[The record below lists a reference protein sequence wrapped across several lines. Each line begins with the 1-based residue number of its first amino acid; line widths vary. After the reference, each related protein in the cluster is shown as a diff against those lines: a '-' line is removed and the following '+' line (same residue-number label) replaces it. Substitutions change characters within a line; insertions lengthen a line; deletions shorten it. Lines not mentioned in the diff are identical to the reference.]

1 MKRAFLLA
9 TAGSLTLASATTAYA
24 QNTSPSS
31 AEPKPDPEII
41 VIGDAFT
48 ETDGLLARQSSTGS
62 RFPVDVE
69 RLPNTIRILP
79 QELITATAATLPQ
92 DVTKFVSGV
101 QTLPGFGTSVGYV
114 IRGFFANYET
124 LQNGVRVSDNPGDLS
139 NIERIEILKGP
150 IGSLYGGTGAFAGN
164 VNIITKR
171 PRDRF
176 AAEVTAYGGSQDFYR
191 IQGDIGGPLTADGTF
206 KYRLTG
212 AAESSGSFLDGV
224 DSRKFIVSP
233 SIAYEPSDRV
243 SIRLDS
249 SYSNRRYT
257 FNEGLP
263 LLDGSLP
270 AGITTFDLDLG
281 QTFHAPDRS
290 QTREEYLTLSGEGN
304 FKLTDALTVRLAGN
318 YSNYDI
324 QIGSSRIGLTVQPD
338 GRTFDRFTFQGPQK
352 IERHTIQ
359 SDLIYTV
366 KGLGVETVFLAGYER
381 FQNRYDYDISGRA
394 LPPLDVINPVN
405 PPAGPA
411 PPVPQFAGFFRY
423 KGDAVYG
430 QVFSQITPRLAVL
443 AGIRYDWQTN
453 ESVFNGNGEPISDS
467 QPSPRIGAT
476 WSIADNTILFG
487 NWAKSFSPSFA
498 LDADGDVFPPD
509 QVRQYEAGVRQKLF
523 DGRALVTLAYFDI
536 RRSNV
541 VIPDIGNFAQSI
553 AVGAQTSRGVEFD
566 LTGQV
571 LPGLDVILTYAY
583 NETRVAEPTD
593 PSFGEQLPAAP
604 KHSASAFVRYAF
616 QEGTLKGL
624 SANIG
629 LTYAS
634 RIQASL
640 PSTIF
645 VPDDARLDLGAAYE
659 LADKW
664 RLGVNVNN
672 VTNSRSYSTNL
683 FALYPLPPRQVLF
696 TLTRRFGDAS

>member
-1 MKRAFLLA
+1 MTSAILLA
-9 TAGSLTLASATTAYA
+9 TVGIVATSGATTVVA
-24 QNTSPSS
+24 QFVDS
-31 AEPKPDPEII
+31 APGATQDQEII
-41 VIGDAFT
+41 VVGDAFT
-48 ETDGLLARQSSTGS
+48 ETEGLLAKQSSTGS

-69 RLPNTIRILP
+69 KLPNTIRILP
-79 QELITATAATLPQ
+79 QELIDATAATLPQ
-92 DVTKFVSGV
+92 DVTKYVSGV

-176 AAEVTAYGGSQDFYR
+176 AAEVRAYGGSDSFYR
-191 IQGDIGGPLTADGTF
+191 IEGDVAGPLAPGGTL

-212 AAESSGSFLDGV
+212 AAESSGSFQENV
-224 DSRKFIVSP
+224 DSRKFVVSP
-233 SIAYEPSDRV
+233 SVAFEPNDRV
-243 SIRLDS
+243 SIRLDG
-249 SYSNRRYT
+249 SYINRRYT
-257 FNEGLP
+257 FFEGLP

-270 AGITTFDLDLG
+270 AGLTTFDLDLS

-290 QTREEYLTLSGEGN
+290 QTRETNYTLAGEGN
-304 FKLTDALTVRLAGN
+304 FRLTDALTLRVAGN

-324 QIGSSRIGLTVQPD
+324 RIGSSRLGLAVQPD
-338 GRTFDRFTFQGPQK
+338 GRTFDRFTFQGPQQ

-381 FQNRYDYDISGRA
+381 FQNRYDYAISGRA
-394 LPPLDVINPVN
+394 LPPLDVLDPVN
-405 PPAGPA
+405 PPAGIVPLE
-411 PPVPQFAGFFRY
+411 PQFSGFFTY
-423 KGDAVYG
+423 QGDAVYG

-443 AGIRYDWQTN
+443 AGLRYDWQTN
-453 ESVFNGNGEPISDS
+453 ESIFNGSGDRISDS
-467 QPSPRIGAT
+467 QPSPRLGVT
-476 WSIADNTILFG
+476 WSIADDSILFA

-498 LDADGDVFPPD
+498 LDSDGEVFPPD

-523 DGRALVTLAYFDI
+523 GGRALATLAYFDI

-541 VIPDIGNFAQSI
+541 VIPDVGNFAQSI
-553 AVGAQTSRGVEFD
+553 AVGEQTSRGAEFD
-566 LTGQV
+566 LTGRV
-571 LPGLDVILTYAY
+571 LPHLDMILTYAW
-583 NETRVAEPTD
+583 NRTRVAEKTD
-593 PSFGEQLPAAP
+593 ANFGQQLPAAP
-604 KHSASAFVRYAF
+604 EHSASAFVRYSVDD
-616 QEGTLKGL
+616 GVLKGL
-624 SANIG
+624 SANAG

-645 VPDDARLDLGAAYE
+645 IPPNARLDLGVAYE
-659 LADKW
+659 LADCW
-664 RLGVNVNN
+664 RLGLNVNN
-672 VTNSRSYSTNL
+672 VTNSNSYVTNL
-683 FALYPLPPRQVLF
+683 FALYPLAPRQFLF
-696 TLTRRFGDAS
+696 TLSRRFGASS